1 MNRRRA
7 AAPSRM
13 SWRSSGEKKT
23 VFNTPLSSE
32 ADLAGT
38 LLTLIFFFRPAPAS
52 MRLINARSRVRTVPS
67 SRNPPSPNR
76 ISSRSVRVRWD
87 LPQERQTTAS
97 SRFVF
102 PWAFSPQITL
112 HTGWKSTFWDW

>member
-7 AAPSRM
+7 AAPSLM
-13 SWRSSGEKKT
+13 SWRSSGEKNT
-23 VFNTPLSSE
+23 VFSTPLSSA

-52 MRLINARSRVRTVPS
+52 MRLIKSRSRARMAPS
-67 SRNPPSPNR
+67 SKNPPSPNR

-97 SRFVF
+97 SRLVL

-112 HTGWKSTFWDW
+112 QTGWKEIRWDW